1 MGALFICRIQ
11 ASGGLRR
18 CQLENLSIGI
28 SMTILTTLYTLH
40 LSQLCCFLTFHFSP
54 KKLQSYFWCQYNAVS
69 RLPKL
74 KSKKCK
80 KQTNLVK
87 FQQQH
92 KPQVMCFLQ
101 FVSSSAGRKLLRY
114 LSSQFIQSTVYFEG
128 NYRESVCPQTNS
140 RFCHLTQPFPSKC
153 NRSQYILIK
162 CSNSKV
168 KKIQFDWAK
177 I

>member
-1 MGALFICRIQ
+1 MQ
-11 ASGGLRR
+11 NN
-18 CQLENLSIGI
+18 QP
-28 SMTILTTLYTLH
+28 TIWTCKKEFNINWYL
-40 LSQLCCFLTFHFSP
+40 LCCFLIFHFSP
-54 KKLQSYFWCQYNAVS
+54 KTSKLFLMSIQRSIKAAKTQI
-69 RLPKL
+69 K
-74 KSKKCK
+74 KKCK

-162 CSNSKV
+162 CSNSRV

>member
-11 ASGGLRR
+11 VSGGLLRY
-18 CQLENLSIGI
+18 QLKNLSIGI
-28 SMTILTTLYTLH
+28 SMTILTTPYILH

-54 KKLQSYFWCQYNAVS
+54 KPSKLFSMSIQRSIKTAKTQIT
-69 RLPKL
+69 
-74 KSKKCK
+74 KKCK
-80 KQTNLVK
+80 NQTNLVRISTTTQTASHV
-87 FQQQH
+87 FFT
-92 KPQVMCFLQ
+92 V
-101 FVSSSAGRKLLRY
+101 VSSSAGWNLLRY
-114 LSSQFIQSTVYFEG
+114 LTSQFMHSNCIFWG
-128 NYRESVCPQTNS
+128 DYRESVCPQTNS

-162 CSNSKV
+162 CSNSRV